1 MPLKKG
7 KSKKAISKNITELM
21 KKPSKARSKG
31 VSTLAKR
38 LGATKKEAQ
47 KGKRGLDDFWKNLS
61 GVPKKA
67 RKRRKD
73 DVSRMSTPTQ
83 SLFAFD

>member
-1 MPLKKG
+1 M
-7 KSKKAISKNITELM
+7 E
-21 KKPSKARSKG
+21 
-31 VSTLAKR
+31 KR
-38 LGATKKEAQ
+38 EDGWWFRDPNNSDPHYQDVGPYATKKEAQ
-47 KGKRGLDDFWKNLS
+47 EGKRGLDDFWKNLS

>member
-7 KSKKAISKNITELM
+7 KSKKAISKM

-38 LGATKKEAQ
+38 LGVTKKEAQ
-47 KGKRGLDDFWKNLS
+47 RRQAVAIALNAAGKSR
-61 GVPKKA
+61 KK
-67 RKRRKD
+67 
-73 DVSRMSTPTQ
+73 
-83 SLFAFD
+83 

>member
-21 KKPSKARSKG
+21 KKPSKAPSKG

-38 LGATKKEAQ
+38 LGITKKEAQ
-47 KGKRGLDDFWKNLS
+47 RRQAVAIALNAAGKSR
-61 GVPKKA
+61 KK
-67 RKRRKD
+67 
-73 DVSRMSTPTQ
+73 
-83 SLFAFD
+83 

>member
-7 KSKKAISKNITELM
+7 KSKKTISKNISELM

-38 LGATKKEAQ
+38 LGVTKKEAQ
-47 KGKRGLDDFWKNLS
+47 RRQSVAIALNAAGKSR
-61 GVPKKA
+61 KK
-67 RKRRKD
+67 
-73 DVSRMSTPTQ
+73 
-83 SLFAFD
+83 